1 MNIEEEIVTIKD
13 LSFYVKLNLDYH
25 KRRFKNKNEILI
37 IDLIEM
43 LIKGVKLKILINY
56 LNTIY
61 DCYDQPIILIKK
73 DIRKIYLDQL
83 INISKKST
91 KNIDNWC
98 VLLLYA
104 VIDYLKEK
112 IKLEKVSNG
121 SS

>member
-104 VIDYLKEK
+104 VISYL
-112 IKLEKVSNG
+112 L
-121 SS
+121 